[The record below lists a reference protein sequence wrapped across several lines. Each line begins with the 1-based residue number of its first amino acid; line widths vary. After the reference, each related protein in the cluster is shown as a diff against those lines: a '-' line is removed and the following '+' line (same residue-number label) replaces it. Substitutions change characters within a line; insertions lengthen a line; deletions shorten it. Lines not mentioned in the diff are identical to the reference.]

1 MLILKIFIPILP
13 TGKSNDFSTLFYSQ
27 APQKLHLYTCL
38 SSLWCIWIK
47 LCWATHKGRKMI
59 RWIWMENL
67 KTSPKFTALCLR
79 SLAGLQVEADQR
91 VMMVAEGNSTYLE
104 CLPRSRHAAV
114 TWYKQAGENSP
125 ELNQVDACEDIS
137 IETSLTSLNFNPVFI
152 RSRWSQGTS
161 WWLSSGAF

>member
-1 MLILKIFIPILP
+1 
-13 TGKSNDFSTLFYSQ
+13 
-27 APQKLHLYTCL
+27 
-38 SSLWCIWIK
+38 
-47 LCWATHKGRKMI
+47 
-59 RWIWMENL
+59 
-67 KTSPKFTALCLR
+67 
-79 SLAGLQVEADQR
+79 
-91 VMMVAEGNSTYLE
+91 MMVAEGNSTYLE

-137 IETSLTSLNFNPVFI
+137 IETSLTSLNFNTVFI